1 MSALLWLLL
10 PVALVIAAGICLS
23 FYYTSRRPRTVFHT
37 AAEYG
42 LEGEEVTFEASDG
55 LRLRG
60 CWIPARQ
67 NPAPAII
74 ILHGHGG
81 SLDTD
86 LHRAP
91 AFHEAGFSVF
101 LIDFRAHGASQGR
114 IASFGYFERRD
125 VMGAVEYVRSRGAGK
140 VGLLGFSYGGIAS
153 MLAAPLCPDVCA
165 VASDGG
171 PARMRSAIAGRG
183 FELHAPRW
191 ISLCVAWLII
201 VVTSLRLRA
210 NLFRYDSV
218 KWVGRIAPR
227 PILFIHG
234 EDDPYLRDFDD
245 LWNAAA
251 EPKEAWRLPGVG
263 HTKASETFPEEFE
276 RRVIGFFRK
285 NLG

>member
-1 MSALLWLLL
+1 MSGLWWLVL
-10 PVALVIAAGICLS
+10 PVALVLAAGICLS
-23 FYYTSRRPRTVFHT
+23 FYYTSRRPRTVLHT

-55 LRLRG
+55 LQLRG
-60 CWIPARQ
+60 CWIPAGQ
-67 NPAPAII
+67 NPAPAVI

-81 SLDTD
+81 SIDTD

-91 AFHEAGFSVF
+91 DFHAAGFSVF
-101 LIDFRAHGASQGR
+101 LIDFRAHGASLGR
-114 IASFGYFERRD
+114 IASFGYLERRD
-125 VMGAVEYVRSRGAGK
+125 VMGAVEYVRTRGAGK

-153 MLAAPLCPDVCA
+153 MVAAPLCPDVCA

-183 FELHAPRW
+183 FEWHAPRW
-191 ISLCVAWLII
+191 ISLCVGWLII
-201 VVTSLRLRA
+201 VMTSLRLRA
-210 NLFRYDSV
+210 NLFRYDAV
-218 KWVGRIAPR
+218 KWVGKIAPR

-251 EPKEAWRLPGVG
+251 EPKEAWRLMGVG
-263 HTKASETFPEEFE
+263 HTKASEMFPEEFK
-276 RRVIGFFRK
+276 RRVIGFFKK